1 MAGITAIS
9 LLLLANIAVGSVNSG
24 WGAKHVH
31 TSKCNHMVN
40 NNRNVN
46 KNLNVNKNQN
56 VNKNLNVN
64 KNQNVNKNLN
74 VNKNR
79 NINKN
84 QNVNRSNNNLK
95 TTSVAKINGSG
106 NSKNYNKT
114 TSSAK
119 ATGGSAQQKQ
129 SQSQSL
135 NNSGNSSATAVSGD
149 VLANGAIQVS
159 DNSSTVYKAARIPVN
174 TAWAAP
180 LVASDDTCMGST
192 SAGGQGITIGLSF
205 STTWS
210 DSDCVIRKDARF
222 LHNAHR
228 PDIALSLMC
237 SKKSV
242 KDAVRRAG
250 TDAEKR
256 NCGLLEPAPTVT
268 EEYGEKG

>member
-1 MAGITAIS
+1 MVGITAIS
-9 LLLLANIAVGSVNSG
+9 LLLLANIAVGSSTSG
-24 WGAKHVH
+24 WGTKHVH
-31 TSKCNHMVN
+31 NSKCNHTIN
-40 NNRNVN
+40 KNRNVN
-46 KNLNVNKNQN
+46 KNM
-56 VNKNLNVN
+56 
-64 KNQNVNKNLN
+64 N

-79 NINKN
+79 NIN
-84 QNVNRSNNNLK
+84 RSNNNLR

-114 TSSAK
+114 TSSANATGGSAN

-135 NNSGNSSATAVSGD
+135 NNSGNSSATAVGGD
-149 VLANGAIQVS
+149 VLANGAIQIS

-210 DSDCVIRKDARF
+210 DSDCVVRKDARF
-222 LHNAHR
+222 LHNTHR

-242 KDAVRRAG
+242 KEAVRRAG
-250 TDAEKR
+250 SDAEKR
-256 NCGLLEPAPTVT
+256 SCGLLEPAPTVT
-268 EEYGEKG
+268 EEYGERG